1 MKDQRR
7 GGGGAQLMGKDGK
20 DKKKEK
26 KKKREWETSW
36 EKLER
41 EERNDAE

>member
-26 KKKREWETSW
+26 KREWETSW

>member
-20 DKKKEK
+20 DKKK
-26 KKKREWETSW
+26 KREWETSW